1 MPTSIVII
9 DDHAMFRESIAEML
23 DRQPDLVV
31 TAQAGTGER
40 GLMAVAES
48 NPDVVLLDVEIPGS
62 DVEKLIEGIR
72 QSSELSRI
80 AVLTMHE
87 DADLVGRLIAVGV
100 QAYISKGSSMTD
112 LIAAIRAIASGR
124 DRVII
129 SVSRGAVSGL
139 REPEK
144 NPLSV
149 REVEVLSLVRDG
161 FGNAQIASR
170 LFISEGTVKRHLT
183 NIYTK
188 LDVRSRVNAINRAN
202 ELGLLRPS
210 AGGSSR

>member
-9 DDHAMFRESIAEML
+9 DDHAMFRESIAEIL
-23 DRQPDLVV
+23 ERQPDLVV
-31 TAQAGTGER
+31 TAQAEDGEC
-40 GLMAVAES
+40 GLMIVAES

-62 DVEKLIEGIR
+62 DVEKLIAGIR
-72 QSSELSRI
+72 QSSALSKI

-87 DADLVGRLIAVGV
+87 DADLVGRLIASGV
-100 QAYISKGSSMTD
+100 QAYISKGSSLAE

-124 DRVII
+124 DRVVLSI
-129 SVSRGAVSGL
+129 SRGAVSGL
-139 REPEK
+139 RESEK
-144 NPLSV
+144 NPLSA
-149 REVEVLSLVRDG
+149 REGEVLSLVSAG
-161 FGNAQIASR
+161 LGNSQIASR

-210 AGGSSR
+210 VGGGSR